1 MTDDRHERDEHQH
14 EDDEH
19 RRESDRSPGGGGI
32 SIGSLSGGAVSQGD
46 GARAEDRSDRVGER
60 PATAAATPPPPAP
73 GRGGMAVGSMSGGA
87 LAQGRDARAVDASR
101 QLLTVTPELLAAV
114 REMRMEL
121 SHRVRTP
128 GDGLDEVDGEL
139 AELQAEAG
147 LTGQARRTRLT
158 RLRTLLT
165 SGATAAGGLASLA
178 AVVEAISRLVA

>member
-1 MTDDRHERDEHQH
+1 MTDDRHGNDRHHEE

-19 RRESDRSPGGGGI
+19 RRESTPSGGGI
-32 SIGSLSGGAVSQGD
+32 SIGSLSGGAVAQGD
-46 GARAEDRSDRVGER
+46 GARAEDRSERVGER

-87 LAQGRDARAVDASR
+87 LAQGREARAVDASR
-101 QLLTVTPELLAAV
+101 QLLTLTPELLLAV

-121 SHRVRTP
+121 SHCIRTP

-147 LTGQARRTRLT
+147 LTGQCRRSRLT

-165 SGATAAGGLASLA
+165 SGATAVGGLASLA
-178 AVVEAISRLVA
+178 AVVESISRLVA